1 MGVGRNP
8 GGSLGKWASRLQSSL
23 SNPITADLTIN
34 DNILLAFGTN
44 SAQTAVIV
52 LNSAGLAADEELSNV
67 IVGTSDHQGTAADSL
82 IISNRTTDGDI
93 LMLVSD
99 NGDSKEFLLANG
111 DTADLQLGHGMST
124 ATLKTASGDITID
137 PGASLNVT
145 LTVDD
150 ADAFDISND
159 NSTYYLVD
167 TRNTASGTIA
177 HLIDTEDATIAS
189 ATGAVYTLW
198 AVPAA
203 TYTFTGSTQ
212 MTSLQEMMRLVGP
225 TLATDAVALTIDK
238 ATTLSLIAPIEGT
251 AGGGTVL
258 TDTSALRILNTS
270 GTPVNQHGILIETL
284 TAGATA
290 DYMLTLGSTDADH
303 NLIHVGV
310 GGDPIFGWDESTDH
324 FNFDKGIE
332 ITAGV
337 LILGASEQAVGSH
350 TGLTLRAPDHPGGT
364 DTNSAGADLTISPGL
379 GTGTGDVGT
388 IIFSLPETVGSGTT
402 VQTRA
407 AAITFDMVASTTV
420 TTITLNNNC
429 IVSGTWDDLGSATTI
444 DINGGTIDGTSIGA
458 SATSTIIG
466 TTIDA
471 TTDFT
476 IGATIITDGVLTDA
490 SGFAFTANVT
500 INGSLL
506 MGNDDLIHR
515 DVNATITA
523 STTQTQGNGALTA
536 EVNEVSAVGSA
547 NDTVTLPTAVAGLKI
562 HILNNGA
569 NTLQIFPASG
579 DDLGQGADNATTMV
593 AGNNVTFLAFDD
605 TTWESV

>member
-8 GGSLGKWASRLQSSL
+8 GGSLGKWASQIAGIG
-23 SNPITADLTIN
+23 NPATADFTIN
-34 DNILLAFGTN
+34 DNILLLFGTN
-44 SAQTAVIV
+44 SAETAVIV
-52 LNSAGLAADEELSNV
+52 LDSAGLAADAELTNV

-82 IISNRTTDGDI
+82 IISNRTTDGDM
-93 LMLVSD
+93 LFLVSD
-99 NGDSKEFLLANG
+99 GGNSLEFMLANA
-111 DTADLQLGHGMST
+111 DVADLQIGHGMAT
-124 ATLKTASGDITID
+124 MTLKTASGDITINSD
-137 PGASLNVT
+137 ASLNVT

-150 ADAFDISND
+150 ADAFDLSND
-159 NSTYYLVD
+159 NSTYYLID

-258 TDTSALRILNTS
+258 TDASALRILNTS

-303 NLIHVGV
+303 ALIHVGV
-310 GGDPIFGWDESTDH
+310 TGDPIFRWDESED
-324 FNFDKGIE
+324 NFSFSKGIFLE
-332 ITAGV
+332 NDA
-337 LILGASEQAVGSH
+337 LI
-350 TGLTLRAPDHPGGT
+350 R
-364 DTNSAGADLTISPGL
+364 
-379 GTGTGDVGT
+379 
-388 IIFSLPETVGSGTT
+388 
-402 VQTRA
+402 
-407 AAITFDMVASTTV
+407 
-420 TTITLNNNC
+420 
-429 IVSGTWDDLGSATTI
+429 
-444 DINGGTIDGTSIGA
+444 
-458 SATSTIIG
+458 
-466 TTIDA
+466 
-471 TTDFT
+471 
-476 IGATIITDGVLTDA
+476 
-490 SGFAFTANVT
+490 
-500 INGSLL
+500 
-506 MGNDDLIHR
+506 R

-523 STTQTQGNGALTA
+523 STSQSQGNGALTA
-536 EVNEVSAVGSA
+536 EVNEISAVGST

-562 HILNNGA
+562 ILINNGA

-579 DDLGQGADNATTMV
+579 DDLGQGTNNATTMV
-593 AGNNVTFLAFDD
+593 AGNNVVFTAYDA
-605 TTWESV
+605 TNWESI